1 MASRKHTRV
10 VPVASKGT
18 KQGGSEPDDFSVSF
32 PAMRGVQAGRPFF
45 VIMCPLR
52 YLPKLFLFNE
62 EDVPPQLRAQRALN
76 KGRMPRL
83 VDYILENRND
93 YVFSALT
100 ASIDGP
106 MRFDEYESGGH
117 GNRLGV
123 LHIGMEARFLIND
136 GQHRRFAIEEAMHSD
151 PSLADEN
158 IPIVIFGDEGLERA
172 QQMFA
177 DLNRHAVRPA
187 KSIGILYDHRDDD
200 SGVAKLVVINSDFFR
215 SIVEMERSTLATRS
229 RKLFTLSA
237 LYGATQSLLAG
248 QQWDSIE
255 DAADVARSYWEALAL
270 QIPEWQAVRNG
281 SLTAGEVRA
290 DFIHSHGIAL
300 AAFGKVGNSLMQL
313 SADEKVWL
321 SYLEKIKSIDW
332 SRSNSRNWE
341 GRALI
346 GGRVSKATNNVTLT
360 TNLVREHLGLEI
372 SAEDQKVEMAFLE
385 GKTA

>member
-1 MASRKHTRV
+1 
-10 VPVASKGT
+10 
-18 KQGGSEPDDFSVSF
+18 
-32 PAMRGVQAGRPFF
+32 MRGVQAGRPFF

-76 KGRMPRL
+76 KGRLPRL

-100 ASIDGP
+100 ASVDGP
-106 MRFDEYESGGH
+106 MRFDEYESGGLGH
-117 GNRLGV
+117 RLGV

-151 PSLADEN
+151 PSLAEEN
-158 IPIVIFGDEGLERA
+158 IPIVIFADEGLERA

-200 SGVAKLVVINSDFFR
+200 SGVARLIVIDSEFFR
-215 SIVEMERSTLATRS
+215 SIVEMERSTLSARS

-237 LYGATQSLLAG
+237 LYGATQSLLNG
-248 QQWDSIE
+248 QRYDSVDE
-255 DAADVARSYWEALAL
+255 AADVGRRYWEAVAA
-270 QIPEWQAVRNG
+270 QIPEWQAVRDG
-281 SLTAGEVRA
+281 SITAGEVRA

-300 AAFGKVGNSLMQL
+300 AALGRVGSSLLEIGQDKENWMP
-313 SADEKVWL
+313 
-321 SYLEKIKSIDW
+321 YLKKISTIDW
-332 SRSNSRNWE
+332 SRSNSREWE

-346 GGRVSKATNNVTLT
+346 GGRVSKASNNVILT
-360 TNLVREHLGLEI
+360 TNLVRQRLGLDLSPDE
-372 SAEDQKVEMAFLE
+372 QTVESAFLE
-385 GKTA
+385 GRGK